1 MIYMR
6 LLAQFLPK
14 LEEEKTTIMI
24 RHAEADSQDAGA
36 ENEAGG
42 IFKASGKVVTEPG
55 WSILYKK
62 AGGHALPPLKKGER
76 ITAKSMK
83 PTEKETS
90 PPKRLTQ
97 ATLINA
103 MRNIATQIEDKEL
116 KKSLA
121 DSQGIG
127 TPATRASIIKDIIE
141 SGYVEEKKNAL
152 YITDKG
158 KNYIEAVKDFDIAY
172 PVFAAN
178 MDNSIKKVQ
187 RGEADYEQVMAE
199 VMQKLREMCE
209 QIGQDPAEV
218 AAELAPFE
226 PVQTDIHCAKCGGV
240 IEEQKKH
247 YECLGCGAKI
257 YKNISGTEVDLEL
270 LRKLEA
276 GEQSGYRNFTTRAGK
291 PFRAALKL
299 DENGELTMVFFEE
312 SVKCPKCGKKATL
325 NQWGVFCGIK
335 KCGHKVFRS
344 FFGHDFSYP
353 EMKQL
358 LDGKA
363 VSANFRSKAGKNFRA
378 EVHLNTEG
386 EYTFDFQEE
395 ERP

>member
-1 MIYMR
+1 
-6 LLAQFLPK
+6 
-14 LEEEKTTIMI
+14 
-24 RHAEADSQDAGA
+24 
-36 ENEAGG
+36 
-42 IFKASGKVVTEPG
+42 
-55 WSILYKK
+55 
-62 AGGHALPPLKKGER
+62 
-76 ITAKSMK
+76 
-83 PTEKETS
+83 
-90 PPKRLTQ
+90 
-97 ATLINA
+97 
-103 MRNIATQIEDKEL
+103 
-116 KKSLA
+116 
-121 DSQGIG
+121 
-127 TPATRASIIKDIIE
+127 
-141 SGYVEEKKNAL
+141 
-152 YITDKG
+152 
-158 KNYIEAVKDFDIAY
+158 
-172 PVFAAN
+172 

-199 VMQKLREMCE
+199 VMQKLQEMCE
-209 QIGQDPAEV
+209 QIGQDPEEV
-218 AAELAPFE
+218 EAELAPFE

-299 DENGELTMVFFEE
+299 DENGELAMVFFEE
-312 SVKCPKCGKKATL
+312 SVKGPKCGKKATL
-325 NQWGVFCGIK
+325 NQWGIFCGIK

-344 FFGHDFSYP
+344 FCGHDFSYP

-363 VSANFRSKAGKNFRA
+363 VAANFRSKAGKHFRA
-378 EVHLNTEG
+378 EVHLNAEG

-395 ERP
+395 